1 MNTHEWLD
9 REKLIDWM
17 ENGQSVHWALHRFEY
32 AMIKRALEFYVSKFN
47 LNPVAQEVYDH
58 MMMQFEE
65 TEVDLEYPSE
75 KALRRLDPDARRE
88 EV

>member
-17 ENGQSVHWALHRFEY
+17 DNGQSVRWALHRFEY
-32 AMIKRALEFYVSKFN
+32 AMIKRALEFYKSKFN

-65 TEVDLEYPSE
+65 SEVSLEYPSE
-75 KALRRLDPDARRE
+75 KALRRLDPNA
-88 EV
+88 